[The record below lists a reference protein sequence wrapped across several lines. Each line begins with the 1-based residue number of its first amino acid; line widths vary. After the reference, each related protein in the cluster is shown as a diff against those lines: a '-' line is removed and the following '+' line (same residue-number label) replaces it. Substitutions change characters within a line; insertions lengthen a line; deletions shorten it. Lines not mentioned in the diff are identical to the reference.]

1 MRKRNF
7 MLALVAIALFASCEK
22 EDSAPKE
29 NYIKATIDNQ
39 LFVAYENSELNTDT
53 VPNTF
58 SFSFGQGITTGNGKS
73 DTCLFFN
80 VSLNR
85 YCMGLYFPK
94 TTEPKTFNIY
104 RSNNIMQHPS
114 AYFMWVQEY
123 VEKDGLVVY
132 NTQNMVPNS
141 STDGQKVGEV
151 TITHIDWENHEVE
164 GNFNYTAYGYEESTE
179 HIYETNKSVTVLNGE
194 FHYHWDNTLQM
205 K

>member
-1 MRKRNF
+1 MRKRDF
-7 MLALVAIALFASCEK
+7 LLALVAIALFASCEK

-85 YCMGLYFPK
+85 YCLGLNFPK
-94 TTEPKTFNIY
+94 TSKPQTFTIY
-104 RSNNIMQHPS
+104 RSTDVMEQPS

-132 NTQNMVPNS
+132 QTHNMEGSDNTTN
-141 STDGQKVGEV
+141 QKVGEIK
-151 TITHIDWENHEVE
+151 ITRIDWESRIVE
-164 GNFNYTAYGYEESTE
+164 GTFYYTAYGYEQSTE
-179 HIYETNKSVTVLNGE
+179 QIVETSKLVNVSNGE
-194 FHYHWDNTLQM
+194 FYYHWSQGL
-205 K
+205 KIE